1 MHFKSLRVATLAAI
15 LLSMPAAALAQNNTT
30 MGTNTAADTTNAR
43 AGDDRGFD
51 WGWLGLLGLI
61 GLAGLMKKDRPV
73 VRTSTSSTGTNR
85 V

>member
-1 MHFKSLRVATLAAI
+1 M
-15 LLSMPAAALAQNNTT
+15 LLSMPAAALAQDNTT
-30 MGTNTAADTTNAR
+30 PSTNTAADSATAR

-61 GLAGLMKKDRPV
+61 GLAGLMRKDRPV
-73 VRTSTSSTGTNR
+73 ARTTTSPTGTNR